1 MPSQEIINLIIT
13 GAGAILGWLLKAMW
27 EAVRDLKND
36 IRDIEAEMHTKY
48 VTKDDYRADIAELK
62 DIAKQIFQ
70 KLDNKADK

>member
-1 MPSQEIINLIIT
+1 MLSQDMINLGIT
-13 GAGAILGWLLKAMW
+13 GAGAIIGWILKTIW
-27 EAVRDLKND
+27 EALRELKED
-36 IRDIEAEMHTKY
+36 IRDIEAEIHTKY